1 MKLISLLSAL
11 LSLSAVADD
20 TLTLQQAADRLY
32 TTLSLPD
39 KPDYSREYYT
49 ENVRLSLRAC
59 REMAW
64 SKTFR
69 DEMSF
74 LKRNHAVLLKKDNK
88 TFTIIQ

>member
-32 TTLSLPD
+32 TTLSLSD
-39 KPDYSREYYT
+39 KPDYSRKYYT

-64 SKTFR
+64 SKTIP

-74 LKRNHAVLLKKDNK
+74 FRKKLSGMIEKR
-88 TFTIIQ
+88 